1 MACKSPNWGRKWNFG
16 CGEGE
21 SRPSWKEVEIGVQK
35 SFTSWEI
42 DYAKL
47 SFCKSSRD
55 GDMVVWETWWW
66 EGVEID
72 WLFGEKKRELILSE
86 KERYV
91 RRDRERE
98 MEWGEKERDV
108 SAQILDWFK

>member
-1 MACKSPNWGRKWNFG
+1 
-16 CGEGE
+16 
-21 SRPSWKEVEIGVQK
+21 
-35 SFTSWEI
+35 
-42 DYAKL
+42 L
-47 SFCKSSRD
+47 CKSSKD